1 MRYKMT
7 YILFLFFLLTTIPYI
22 ITIYINKENKKNI
35 SFENYDSGYKI
46 QDKDQDIDLESYL
59 LKILPGQI
67 SMDQEEE
74 TIKCQAVILRT
85 DLIRKM
91 GRSKKIKMESIQ
103 YQVYKDEQ
111 YKNKLGDRAYEIMDQ
126 KRKKSV
132 SETRGK
138 VITYKNK
145 LIEPYFH
152 ALSVGM
158 TLDSREWFGKD
169 LPYIREKES
178 LSDIEAKDYM
188 SVKVMSYE
196 KIAGMIKTK
205 TKKDIK
211 INRLEKNLRIGRT
224 TKNGYVRQVY
234 ADSLMIKGEDFAD
247 WFHLASNNF
256 YFEQYKGKLRIIC
269 LGKGNGLG
277 MSQYGAGTMAK
288 TGKSYKK
295 ILKYY
300 YPKTRI
306 TNLYE

>member
-1 MRYKMT
+1 ME
-7 YILFLFFLLTTIPYI
+7 I
-22 ITIYINKENKKNI
+22 
-35 SFENYDSGYKI
+35 
-46 QDKDQDIDLESYL
+46 
-59 LKILPGQI
+59 
-67 SMDQEEE
+67 
-74 TIKCQAVILRT
+74 AA
-85 DLIRKM
+85 IRAWI
-91 GRSKKIKMESIQ
+91 RNE
-103 YQVYKDEQ
+103 
-111 YKNKLGDRAYEIMDQ
+111 
-126 KRKKSV
+126 KKSV